1 MHVAWLMD
9 VFGILVLVLV
19 AEIVLHGM
27 RLLGMVVVVLGV
39 DTIGVA
45 LGAAT
50 HQAVVLCGVDLVVV
64 NVHLAVHWDGLE
76 MGSVIVRATWR
87 YVALMVVTAVDQGVA
102 RALLV
107 IHVCKSVLAIRKSFA
122 SVRIRQAAAFN
133 VGRVI
138 MACL

>member
-1 MHVAWLMD
+1 MV
-9 VFGILVLVLV
+9 VK
-19 AEIVLHGM
+19 
-27 RLLGMVVVVLGV
+27 LLDMVVVVLGV
-39 DTIGVA
+39 GTIGVA

-64 NVHLAVHWDGLE
+64 LLDVHLAVHRDGLE
-76 MGSVIVRATWR
+76 MGSVIVRAMCHH
-87 YVALMVVTAVDQGVA
+87 VALMVVTA
-102 RALLV
+102 V

-122 SVRIRQAAAFN
+122 SVRIRQAAVFN

>member
-9 VFGILVLVLV
+9 VFGFLVLVLV

-27 RLLGMVVVVLGV
+27 RLMGMVVVVLGV
-39 DTIGVA
+39 GTIGVA

-64 NVHLAVHWDGLE
+64 NVHLAVHRDGLE
-76 MGSVIVRATWR
+76 MGSVIVRATWHH
-87 YVALMVVTAVDQGVA
+87 VALMVVTAVGQGVA

-122 SVRIRQAAAFN
+122 SVRIRQASAFN

>member
-1 MHVAWLMD
+1 MFIVIKESIVRMHVAWLMV
-9 VFGILVLVLV
+9 VFGFLVLVLV

-64 NVHLAVHWDGLE
+64 LLDVHLAVHRDGLE
-76 MGSVIVRATWR
+76 MGCVIVRAMCHH
-87 YVALMVVTAVDQGVA
+87 VALMVVTAVGQGVA
-102 RALLV
+102 RA
-107 IHVCKSVLAIRKSFA
+107 
-122 SVRIRQAAAFN
+122 
-133 VGRVI
+133 RV
-138 MACL
+138 

>member
-1 MHVAWLMD
+1 MV
-9 VFGILVLVLV
+9 VK
-19 AEIVLHGM
+19 
-27 RLLGMVVVVLGV
+27 LLDMVVVVLGV
-39 DTIGVA
+39 GTIGVA

-64 NVHLAVHWDGLE
+64 LLDVHLAVQRDGLE
-76 MGSVIVRATWR
+76 MGSVIVRATCHH
-87 YVALMVVTAVDQGVA
+87 VALMVVTA
-102 RALLV
+102 V

>member
-1 MHVAWLMD
+1 MV
-9 VFGILVLVLV
+9 VK
-19 AEIVLHGM
+19 
-27 RLLGMVVVVLGV
+27 LLDMVVVVLGV
-39 DTIGVA
+39 GTIGVA

-64 NVHLAVHWDGLE
+64 LLDVHLAVHRDGLE
-76 MGSVIVRATWR
+76 MGSVIVRATWHH
-87 YVALMVVTAVDQGVA
+87 VALMVVTAVGQGVA

>member
-1 MHVAWLMD
+1 MAVKALD
-9 VFGILVLVLV
+9 
-19 AEIVLHGM
+19 
-27 RLLGMVVVVLGV
+27 MVVVVMRV

-64 NVHLAVHWDGLE
+64 VLLDVHLAVHRDGLE
-76 MGSVIVRATWR
+76 MGCVIVRAMCHH
-87 YVALMVVTAVDQGVA
+87 VALMVVTA
-102 RALLV
+102 V

>member
-1 MHVAWLMD
+1 MFIVIKESIVRMHVAWLMD
-9 VFGILVLVLV
+9 VFGFLVLVLV

-64 NVHLAVHWDGLE
+64 LLNVHLAVHRDGLE
-76 MGSVIVRATWR
+76 MGSVIVRAMWHH
-87 YVALMVVTAVDQGVA
+87 VALMVVTAVDQGV
-102 RALLV
+102 LSL
-107 IHVCKSVLAIRKSFA
+107 
-122 SVRIRQAAAFN
+122 AAA
-133 VGRVI
+133 VI
-138 MACL
+138 LVAAVTLVVAVILA